1 VARGGG
7 GPNPFIY
14 GGLGGEMDSKN
25 MLDEC
30 GVKEISQLV
39 EIPDPGIEKKEI
51 LNVDLGDKGLKRAE
65 LDMGL
70 RPRRV
75 GIHGTSKC

>member
-1 VARGGG
+1 
-7 GPNPFIY
+7 
-14 GGLGGEMDSKN
+14 
-25 MLDEC
+25 MLDKR

-39 EIPDPGIEKKEI
+39 EIPDPGIGKKEI

-65 LDMGL
+65 LGRGL
-70 RPRRV
+70 RPGRV